1 MRYPKD
7 ILLHCFSM
15 FSPLWMRHFFLGR
28 KCTDCNHLTHLG
40 KKYKG
45 PLTTINS
52 TIRNITKKRR
62 IETHFEIRFKDFL
75 CNFLTDSC
83 SLLHFFFHYIPSFI
97 VVIWHVFGPF
107 FKKYNF
113 PHFQS
118 SMLFHLFGE
127 EPIMF
132 SDQVWE
138 DNMTIKVSFMRV
150 EQQSAKGKSDMV
162 S

>member
-1 MRYPKD
+1 MISLPLYCKSIKQINCFKRQTANILSSVPSNHSLKRQRRQVANVPKSFVRTSD
-7 ILLHCFSM
+7 EKWPSIAGGPMSKQ
-15 FSPLWMRHFFLGR
+15 SPPIVHLRSASPHARALGRIRR

-83 SLLHFFFHYIPSFI
+83 SLLHFFSTTYIP
-97 VVIWHVFGPF
+97 
-107 FKKYNF
+107 
-113 PHFQS
+113 
-118 SMLFHLFGE
+118 
-127 EPIMF
+127 
-132 SDQVWE
+132 
-138 DNMTIKVSFMRV
+138 
-150 EQQSAKGKSDMV
+150 
-162 S
+162 

>member
-1 MRYPKD
+1 MISLPLYCKSIKQINCFKRQTANILSSVPSNHSLKRQRRQVANVPKSFVRTSD
-7 ILLHCFSM
+7 EKWPSIAGGPMSKQ
-15 FSPLWMRHFFLGR
+15 SPPIVHLRSASLPAPALGRIRR

-83 SLLHFFFHYIPSFI
+83 SLLHFFSTTYIP
-97 VVIWHVFGPF
+97 
-107 FKKYNF
+107 
-113 PHFQS
+113 
-118 SMLFHLFGE
+118 
-127 EPIMF
+127 
-132 SDQVWE
+132 
-138 DNMTIKVSFMRV
+138 
-150 EQQSAKGKSDMV
+150 
-162 S
+162 